1 VPARAVDAVYR
12 VHAVMLAPRSAA
24 GTFVVAVVEFG
35 EIANMDKRALSWG
48 R

>member
-1 VPARAVDAVYR
+1 MVTRPVMSY
-12 VHAVMLAPRSAA
+12 MLAPRSAA

-35 EIANMDKRALSWG
+35 EIANMDERALSSG